1 MFILYEFSKQAVVV
15 VIELKLWYYWRKCL
29 PRRYF

>member
-15 VIELKLWYYWRKCL
+15 VIELKLWYY
-29 PRRYF
+29 